1 MNRNAKAKE
10 AREIAAWILDLA
22 DKVDM
27 KAISPNGVKW
37 SYHFPGD
44 LIVLC
49 YRLTG
54 REDMTIEDREIKT
67 SVWYNV
73 ARAKLDLQSTL
84 WRGVDG
90 WS

>member
-10 AREIAAWILDLA
+10 ARKIAAWILDLA

-49 YRLTG
+49 YRLTN
-54 REDMTIEDREIKT
+54 REGQVIDDCEIT
-67 SVWYNV
+67 TQVWYAV
-73 ARAKLDLQSTL
+73 ARAKLELQTTV
-84 WRGVDG
+84 WRGQE
-90 WS
+90 